1 MSKDAGTPRVYLIR
15 HGATEWSKSGR
26 YTGISDIPLLPE
38 GEEMIRQTA
47 SVAFGKGRLI
57 DPEKLVRI
65 YVSPR
70 SRAKRTLELLFDSWE
85 REGSDGA
92 IEKQVEGKVVE
103 TEDIAE
109 WGYGD
114 YEGLLPREL
123 KALRKERGYEDGWDI
138 WRDGTEGEGSE
149 RPEDVVR
156 RIDGIIKEIVEMQG
170 RWMEKVEAGE
180 QTANRVGEGE
190 NGCDVL
196 IVAHGHSLRAF
207 VKRWLGLGLG
217 SKVELML
224 EPGGI
229 CGLSYAHGNVEERA
243 ALVGMSFPQP

>member
-26 YTGISDIPLLPE
+26 YTGVSDIPLLPE
-38 GEEMIRQTA
+38 GEEMIKQTA

-57 DPEKLVRI
+57 DPEKLARI

-70 SRAKRTLELLFDSWE
+70 SRATRTLELLLE
-85 REGSDGA
+85 RAGDDGSRLT
-92 IEKQVEGKVVE
+92 ETTVE
-103 TEDIAE
+103 TQAVAE

-114 YEGLLPREL
+114 YEGLLPKEL
-123 KALRKERGYEDGWDI
+123 KALRKEGGYADGWDI
-138 WRDGTEGEGSE
+138 WKDGTEGEGSE
-149 RPEDVVR
+149 RPEDVSR
-156 RIDGIIKEIVEMQG
+156 RIDGLIEEIVEMQE
-170 RWMEKVEAGE
+170 RWMKWSKEGASEDSANGVE
-180 QTANRVGEGE
+180 TGE

-207 VKRWLGLGLG
+207 VKRWLKLELG
-217 SKVELML
+217 SNVELML
-224 EPGGI
+224 EPGGV